1 MRIVYTKIK
10 AFFRSI
16 RNGMAGMFLE
26 VVLSYLFILA
36 GFLVCLVWWSVLIR

>member
-1 MRIVYTKIK
+1 MKIEYTKIT

-16 RNGMAGMFLE
+16 RNGMAGIFLE
-26 VVLSYLFILA
+26 LILSYLFILA